1 MTRYR
6 GDSALEARHGPD
18 AWPFWRRAAA
28 KRGAFLYERLVAC
41 GGEGV
46 SVRHLGGGRAGE
58 MRIGRFLH
66 NPSVTLPEMIST
78 ARGRTC
84 AQVAGRHVLAIQDT
98 SSLRVDENGI
108 GLSFHPV
115 LAVDADTSDMLG
127 LVGNFFLARKGG
139 ESAQRKQRPFADKD
153 SHRWLAGA
161 QIAETLRQSGAHC
174 VTVVEDREGDIYES
188 FALKPAGVE
197 KLVRAAQDR
206 CLADD
211 SSVFSKADEWPEAG
225 RASVSL
231 PAAPGRP
238 ARDIQ
243 LSLKFGPIEVLRPKG
258 KSSALP
264 PRIGIN
270 LVVARELDP
279 PEDGQPAMWLLL
291 TTHRVENLADA
302 RRIVDLYRKR
312 WIIEQLFRTMKTK
325 GFDIE
330 ALRQDEGGPLEKLVT
345 AILIA
350 AITVMQLVAERDG
363 RGGRPLTDSL
373 PAEDQPLIERV
384 CQSVEGKTEKQK
396 NPHAKGTLA
405 YAAWVLARLGGWTAY
420 YGKPG
425 PIVMLRG
432 FTELQRIRHAWA
444 LLNV

>member
-1 MTRYR
+1 M
-6 GDSALEARHGPD
+6 
-18 AWPFWRRAAA
+18 
-28 KRGAFLYERLVAC
+28 YERLVAC
-41 GGEGV
+41 GGNGV
-46 SVRHLGGGRAGE
+46 SVRQLGGGRSGE

-66 NPSVTLPEMIST
+66 NPSVTLPEMILT
-78 ARGRTC
+78 ARARTC
-84 AQVAGRHVLAIQDT
+84 VQVAGRHVLAIQDT
-98 SSLRVDENGI
+98 SSLRVDESGI

-115 LAVDADTSDMLG
+115 LAVDAETGNILG
-127 LVGNFFLARKGG
+127 LVDNVFLARKGG
-139 ESAQRKQRPFADKD
+139 ESAQRKQRRFEDKD

-161 QIAETLRQSGAHC
+161 QIAGRLRESGAHC
-174 VTVVEDREGDIYES
+174 VTVVEDREGDIYEC

-206 CLADD
+206 RLADD
-211 SSVFSKADEWPEAG
+211 SSVFSKADEWPQAG
-225 RASVSL
+225 LSSVSL

-238 ARDIQ
+238 ARDIR

-264 PRIGIN
+264 QRIGIN
-270 LVVARELDP
+270 LVVARELNP
-279 PEDGQPAMWLLL
+279 PDGEQPAMWLLL
-291 TTHRVENLADA
+291 TTHRVENLVDA

-312 WIIEQLFRTMKTK
+312 WTIEQLFRTMKTR

-330 ALRQDEGGPLEKLVT
+330 ALRQDEGGALEKLVT

-350 AITVMQLVAERDG
+350 AVTIMQLVSERDG
-363 RGGRPLTDSL
+363 RSGRPLTDSF

-384 CQSVEGKTEKQK
+384 CRSVEGKTEKQK
-396 NPHAKGTLA
+396 NPHSKGTLA

-432 FTELQRIRHAWA
+432 FTELQRIKHAWA